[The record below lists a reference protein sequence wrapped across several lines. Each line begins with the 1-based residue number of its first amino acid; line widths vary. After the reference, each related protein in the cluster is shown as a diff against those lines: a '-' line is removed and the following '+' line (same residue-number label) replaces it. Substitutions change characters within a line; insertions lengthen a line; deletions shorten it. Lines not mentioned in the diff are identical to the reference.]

1 MLSPV
6 GRADIGSVFKN
17 SLIFEDGELAKDLVS
32 IPKLDEDGCKIII
45 EKGKMKIYK
54 NDKIIMEDIKE
65 DGLYLIDV
73 EGKERIFLAG
83 DVAPKNRT
91 EKLMRGHSRLGHRNL
106 LQINK
111 YIKNKQIKYA
121 DFPKDVTEQEIKALP
136 LCDSCQRAK
145 LTKRRMRGRVERAT
159 PGKERRW

>member
-54 NDKIIMEDIKE
+54 
-65 DGLYLIDV
+65 
-73 EGKERIFLAG
+73 
-83 DVAPKNRT
+83 
-91 EKLMRGHSRLGHRNL
+91 
-106 LQINK
+106 
-111 YIKNKQIKYA
+111 
-121 DFPKDVTEQEIKALP
+121 
-136 LCDSCQRAK
+136 
-145 LTKRRMRGRVERAT
+145 KR
-159 PGKERRW
+159 